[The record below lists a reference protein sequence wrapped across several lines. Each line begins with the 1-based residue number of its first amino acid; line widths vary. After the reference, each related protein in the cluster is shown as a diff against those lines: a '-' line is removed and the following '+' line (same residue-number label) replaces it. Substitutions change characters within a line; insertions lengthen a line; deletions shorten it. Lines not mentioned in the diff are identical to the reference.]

1 MYRYK
6 LYKKYFFSEAWEYI
20 DSTYLRAS
28 MMKHLEGQHGGV
40 LTGVATFSICGRCG
54 GLGGDCGC
62 TPVPGAERLPNERL
76 LEQFLQKLAKKKVK
90 LERDR

>member
-1 MYRYK
+1 
-6 LYKKYFFSEAWEYI
+6 
-20 DSTYLRAS
+20 

-62 TPVPGAERLPNERL
+62 TPGPGAERLPNERL